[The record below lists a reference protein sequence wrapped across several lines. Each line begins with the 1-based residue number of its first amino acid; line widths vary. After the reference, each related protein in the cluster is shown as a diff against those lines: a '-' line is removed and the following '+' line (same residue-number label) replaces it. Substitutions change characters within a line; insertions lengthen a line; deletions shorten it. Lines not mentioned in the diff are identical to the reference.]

1 MIKIMIGF
9 LLMSVSFSSLA
20 HVEEV
25 VIGQSK
31 TIVSKVL
38 NETRQIMVSLPKDY
52 EKNDFSYPVLYFSDA
67 QVHFD
72 TMASTVHFL
81 TENNVIPPVIV
92 VGIVSGST
100 RTRDL
105 TPNLSEEGQAKKSW
119 YSEQNPGGA
128 DKFITFLG
136 QELIPYI
143 SKEYRTADFRVL
155 SGHSLGGLFS
165 VYTYFTQPDLFD
177 GYMAVSPSLWWDN
190 ERLVTDAKG
199 LVKNKK
205 LTHKYLFLSK
215 GDEKGAM
222 ESGYKTLV
230 SLFESYNK
238 ERTFSKAFPD
248 EDHLTVVFN
257 AHYYGLKAI
266 FNEWVLPFEEG
277 AKGIEIVKEHN
288 EKVKNT
294 FKVNFTSEG
303 WLMNLGNSEL
313 YKKDYDNAIEAFEY
327 NTRLFPKNAYSY
339 YLLAK
344 AYEEKKEFSLALKNY
359 KLANDL
365 VPETSPYKQDYLD
378 ALKKVKGFL

>member
-1 MIKIMIGF
+1 MIKIMISF
-9 LLMSVSFSSLA
+9 LLISISFSGLLNA
-20 HVEEV
+20 EEV

-31 TIVSKVL
+31 TIESKVL
-38 NETRQIMVSLPKDY
+38 NETRKIMVSLPKDY

-67 QVHFD
+67 EVHFD

-81 TENNVIPPVIV
+81 TKNNVIPPVIV

-105 TPNLSEEGQAKKSW
+105 TPNLSKEEQEKKSW

-143 SKEYRTADFRVL
+143 SKEYRTADFRIF

-177 GYMAVSPSLWWDN
+177 GYMAISSSLWWDN
-190 ERLVTDAKG
+190 ERLVTDAKH

-205 LTHKYLFLSK
+205 LLHKYLFLSK
-215 GDEKGAM
+215 GDEKGAI

-230 SLFESYNK
+230 SLLESYNK
-238 ERTFSKAFPD
+238 EGTFSKDFPD
-248 EDHLTVVFN
+248 ENHLTVVFN

-266 FNEWVLPFEEG
+266 FNEWDLPFEEG

-288 EKVKNT
+288 KKVKNT

-313 YKKDYDNAIEAFEY
+313 YKKNYDNAIEAFEY
-327 NTRLFPKNAYSY
+327 NTRLFPNYAYSY

-344 AYEEKKEFSLALKNY
+344 AYEEKKEFNLALKNY

-365 VPETSPYKQDYLD
+365 VPETSPYKQNYLD
-378 ALKKVKGFL
+378 GLEKVKGFL